1 MSIYT
6 KRGDRGITDMAHVGN
21 ISKSDDRIRLMGE
34 ADELNSHIELVKS
47 MLRQSEILQ
56 FLERIQ
62 KNLDL
67 IAAGVSNP
75 YDRDCKVSEKETAVL
90 EAETDKLEALC
101 EKPVPEKFTGKSR
114 LAAEID
120 IARTVARRTER
131 CLAQVS
137 VKFGADIESKRF
149 LNRLSDYLY
158 ILARYIEYYSDL
170 SVELSDDNTDALP
183 EPSDSNT
190 DVLKKTADINEA
202 VIQEVLK
209 RMGIQSRI
217 TLDTAKKL
225 IERLEQEAVR
235 RGQRAVIAV
244 CNPEGNPV
252 AVHVMDGAFLVSFDV
267 AMKKAYTAVA
277 VKMSTME
284 LSKIA
289 QPGGTFYGVD
299 KLDGGKIVI
308 FGGGIPLKS
317 GNTIIGGLGISGGTG
332 EEDHSLAEY
341 GQSVLNEIL

>member
-6 KRGDRGITDMAHVGN
+6 KRGDRGITDMAHAGN

-56 FLERIQ
+56 LLERVQ

-101 EKPVPEKFTGKSR
+101 EKPVPEKLTGKSR

-137 VKFGADIESKRF
+137 VKFGADTESKRF

-170 SVELSDDNTDALP
+170 SVELSDDHAGALE

-190 DVLKKTADINEA
+190 DILKKTADINEA

-225 IERLEQEAVR
+225 IGRLEQEAVR